1 MTDSNADALELTLD
15 EREMEDLEVQSE
27 AEEVP
32 VAISPTGATR
42 DILPQRPA
50 VQSLEEPLP
59 HTDTSTI
66 IRVVIRVRGGEKEG
80 DCEDREG

>member
-15 EREMEDLEVQSE
+15 ERKMEDLEVQSE

-50 VQSLEEPLP
+50 VKNL
-59 HTDTSTI
+59 
-66 IRVVIRVRGGEKEG
+66 V
-80 DCEDREG
+80 DRKKKKPVKPVKCKGVCSQANAGSD